1 MAKSNGSSEN
11 VGSLIEI
18 KGVVIDAVFPDKLP
32 EIYSALSI
40 QRPDGSSLIAEVQ
53 QHLGDDRVRAVA
65 MDSTDGLARGIAVVD
80 TAAPISVPVGDITL
94 GRVWNVLGEP
104 VDGMERASRRER
116 ALADPPRPAAVRPAV
131 LEGRD
136 LRDRDQGRRPDRT
149 VRARRQDRP
158 LRRRRRRQD
167 SADPG
172 ADREPRPR
180 ARRRVGVLRRRRAH
194 PRGQRPPARDARGGD
209 RGRRTS
215 STRSR
220 SATGR

>member
-18 KGVVIDAVFPDKLP
+18 KGVVIDAVFPHKLP

-40 QRPDGSSLIAEVQ
+40 QRADGGTLIAEVQ

-104 VDGMERASRRER
+104 VDGMDAPPAGTERWPIHR
-116 ALADPPRPAAVRPAV
+116 DPPPFDQLSAKIEIFETGIKVVDLSPRTSAAARSASSAA
-131 LEGRD
+131 
-136 LRDRDQGRRPDRT
+136 QAS
-149 VRARRQDRP
+149 ARRC
-158 LRRRRRRQD
+158 
-167 SADPG
+167 
-172 ADREPRPR
+172 
-180 ARRRVGVLRRRRAH
+180 
-194 PRGQRPPARDARGGD
+194 
-209 RGRRTS
+209 
-215 STRSR
+215 
-220 SATGR
+220 